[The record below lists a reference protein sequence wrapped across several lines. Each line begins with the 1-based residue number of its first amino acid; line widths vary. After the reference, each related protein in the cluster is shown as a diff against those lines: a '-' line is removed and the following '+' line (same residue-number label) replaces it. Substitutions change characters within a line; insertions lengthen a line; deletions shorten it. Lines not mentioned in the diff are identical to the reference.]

1 MLRVVVVDDHPVYRE
16 GLRLALEPDVD
27 VVGEAADADSAVSVV
42 AEVQPDVVLMDLQ
55 LGGASGIEATRRI
68 AADHPEVAV
77 LVLTMSEDDATVHA
91 ALRAGAKGYLLKE
104 ATSRDIVRGIHSVSR
119 GEAVLG
125 AGVSERL
132 LARLSGAAPAGAVE
146 PLPQLTPKEREVLDL
161 VARGLDN
168 TAIAAKLF
176 LSEKTVRNRVSL
188 ILDKLPA
195 ANRAEAVAKARDAGL
210 GR

>member
-1 MLRVVVVDDHPVYRE
+1 MVRVVVVDDHPVYRE
-16 GLRLALEPDVD
+16 GLRMALEPDVD
-27 VVGEAADADSAVSVV
+27 VVGEAADADSAVEVV
-42 AEVQPDVVLMDLQ
+42 ARVRPDVVLMDLQ
-55 LGGASGIEATRRI
+55 LGGSSGIEATRRLVSLL
-68 AADHPEVAV
+68 PEIAV

-91 ALRAGAKGYLLKE
+91 ALRAGARGYLLKE
-104 ATSRDIVRGIHSVSR
+104 ATSGDILRGIHSVSR

-132 LARLSGAAPAGAVE
+132 LARLSGPAPDTAA

-168 TAIAAKLF
+168 VAIGKRLF
-176 LSEKTVRNRVSL
+176 LSEKTVRNRLSL

-195 ANRAEAVAKARDAGL
+195 ANRAEAVARARDAGL
-210 GR
+210 GG

>member
-1 MLRVVVVDDHPVYRE
+1 MQRVVVVDDHPVYRE

-27 VVGEAADADSAVSVV
+27 VVGEAADADSAVAVV
-42 AEVQPDVVLMDLQ
+42 AELLPDVVLMDLQ
-55 LGGASGIEATRRI
+55 LGGASGIDATRRI
-68 AADHPEVAV
+68 VAEHPDVAV

-91 ALRAGAKGYLLKE
+91 ALRAGARGYLLKE
-104 ATSRDIVRGIHSVSR
+104 ATSADIVRGIQSVSR

-125 AGVSERL
+125 AGVSARL
-132 LARLSGAAPAGAVE
+132 LARLSGAAPDAPLD

-168 TAIAAKLF
+168 SAIAARLY
-176 LSEKTVRNRVSL
+176 LSEKTVRNRLSL

-195 ANRAEAVAKARDAGL
+195 ANRAEAVARARDAGL
-210 GR
+210 GE